1 MNWNNAKL
9 NEIQQIEY
17 NLINSVNCGSY
28 STLFTKFIHSTS
40 EWIDKESNAKEI
52 HISPYKQQLDKD
64 VEQVAYNIECGYTTD
79 ESIAMI
85 GKNSS
90 DFRKSLNDT
99 HRLILGAARKIRLV
113 NKTKN
118 EALKQKVNY
127 KQIKNV

>member
-1 MNWNNAKL
+1 ML
-9 NEIQQIEY
+9 LQEIQSLE
-17 NLINSVNCGSY
+17 NKLIYSDNCGSY
-28 STLFTKFIHSTS
+28 SAIFTEMMYKTS

-52 HISPYKQQLDKD
+52 HISPYKKQFDKD

-90 DFRKSLNDT
+90 DFRKALNDT
-99 HRLILGAARKIRLV
+99 HRLILVAARKIRLV

-118 EALKQKVNY
+118 EVLKQKLNY
-127 KQIKNV
+127 KQIKNK

>member
-1 MNWNNAKL
+1 ML
-9 NEIQQIEY
+9 LQEIQSLE
-17 NLINSVNCGSY
+17 NKLIYSDNCGSY
-28 STLFTKFIHSTS
+28 STIFTEMMYKTS

-52 HISPYKQQLDKD
+52 HISPYKKQLDKD

-90 DFRKSLNDT
+90 DFRKALNDT
-99 HRLILGAARKIRLV
+99 HRLILVAARKIRLV

-118 EALKQKVNY
+118 ESLKQKLNY
-127 KQIKNV
+127 KQIKNK